1 MCVFI
6 AGDHDPEWQR
16 RARVP
21 GRYTTTA
28 WIPGNFLSEGTM
40 VVSAAVSTMDPV
52 TVHFFER
59 DAVAFQ
65 VIDSLDGDSAR
76 GDYAGPFPGVVRPL
90 LKWST
95 SYEPVEDRTSHDE
108 RALMKVVLLAG
119 GLGTRLAEETEVRP
133 KPMVEIGGRPIL
145 WHIMKHYAHYGHNEF
160 FVALGY
166 KGEYIKRY
174 FLDYLSLNGSMSIDM
189 ANGKIESRDR
199 DSENWIVHL
208 DRHRLRHARPGA
220 ASHRLARCSATSRCS

>member
-1 MCVFI
+1 MSAAAPGNDIVRLRAVRVRSELGEISEAMDIRLPVRVEMEFDVLRDGHELVPNFHFFNEEGVCVFI

-16 RARVP
+16 RTRVP

-52 TVHFFER
+52 TVHYFER

-76 GDYAGPFPGVVRPL
+76 GEYAGPFPGVVRPL

-95 SYEPVEDRTSHDE
+95 SYEPVE
-108 RALMKVVLLAG
+108 
-119 GLGTRLAEETEVRP
+119 
-133 KPMVEIGGRPIL
+133 GGRL
-145 WHIMKHYAHYGHNEF
+145 T
-160 FVALGY
+160 
-166 KGEYIKRY
+166 
-174 FLDYLSLNGSMSIDM
+174 MS
-189 ANGKIESRDR
+189 
-199 DSENWIVHL
+199 VHL
-208 DRHRLRHARPGA
+208 
-220 ASHRLARCSATSRCS
+220 